1 MAVRKNISISEDTA
15 KWYEEKAKEIGTTQT
30 ALMSIALNEYIK
42 QDNALKTMSNIM
54 FEMKNMQELKEKVEE
69 LKGKIEFPK
78 LEESR
83 KKIK

>member
-42 QDNALKTMSNIM
+42 QDSALKTMSNIM
-54 FEMKNMQELKEKVEE
+54 VEMKRLQEMKDKAE
-69 LKGKIEFPK
+69 LPK
-78 LEESR
+78 A
-83 KKIK
+83 

>member
-30 ALMSIALNEYIK
+30 ALMSIALNDYIK

-54 FEMKNMQELKEKVEE
+54 LEMKKLQELKDKIAE
-69 LKGKIEFPK
+69 LPRG
-78 LEESR
+78 
-83 KKIK
+83 